1 MNTKVFLV
9 TGATSGIGRATCLA
23 LLNKGINIIGIGRNG
38 GNVLDIKEKFKNF
51 FFRTVDLA
59 EIDSLDNIIKELVDV
74 FGKFDGLIHCAGLEE
89 TLPLSQY
96 SHSRVKEIFHIN
108 VFVTIELLKL
118 ISKKKYSNDQASIIL
133 FSSVMGNLGQAGK
146 VGYCGTKSAVLGIVR
161 SSALELAKRKFRV
174 NAISPG
180 VVQTPMTEKLFASLT
195 EEQVNQI
202 INMHPLGIGEVED
215 VVPLIEFLISNG
227 SLWVTGQNF
236 IVDGGYSCQ

>member
-38 GNVLDIKEKFKNF
+38 ANVLDIKEKFKNF

-59 EIDSLDNIIKELVDV
+59 EIDSLDNIIKDLVDA

-96 SHSRVKEIFHIN
+96 THSRVKEIFHIN

-180 VVQTPMTEKLFASLT
+180 VVKTPMTEKLFASLT
-195 EEQVNQI
+195 EEQVKQI